1 MSHYQLRV
9 AASLETLLE
18 PSEGPVYR
26 EIDPPPDLAAFVGCF
41 WISEAPA
48 DRCQRILPD
57 GCIDLLFYSRGS
69 QLVDAR
75 VVGAMTRFHDVS
87 LRGGESILG
96 VRFQP
101 GMAGTCLPCDLPSL
115 NDTTALEKIS
125 SQFGGPFPP
134 NPTRTKL
141 ATLYNML
148 RHSNEVYGYM
158 CVYLRL
164 KGIVPPSSAPE

>member
-9 AASLETLLE
+9 AASLGKLLE
-18 PSEGPVYR
+18 PGEGSLYR
-26 EIDPPPDLAAFVGCF
+26 EIDPPPDLAPFVECF
-41 WISEAPA
+41 WISEAPV
-48 DRCQRILPD
+48 DGCQRILPD
-57 GCIDLLFYSRGS
+57 GCIDLLFYSRGK

-115 NDTTALEKIS
+115 NNTTARLAEVA
-125 SQFGGPFPP
+125 G
-134 NPTRTKL
+134 RTARLLFQHL
-141 ATLYNML
+141 ARCTSIESRMEALG
-148 RHSNEVYGYM
+148 S
-158 CVYLRL
+158 RL
-164 KGIVPPSSAPE
+164 VM